1 MVVRCRRDTSHVDCG
16 CVSESSALRL
26 AEVVRSYP
34 LPVKLTCDKMRKWCF
49 RVGQKPSSNLKLGG
63 VQLRTVYDEHFLLGM
78 AINDGKLRAACY
90 SGTSAVSSL

>member
-1 MVVRCRRDTSHVDCG
+1 
-16 CVSESSALRL
+16 
-26 AEVVRSYP
+26 
-34 LPVKLTCDKMRKWCF
+34 MRKWCF

-78 AINDGKLRAACY
+78 AINDGKLRVACY